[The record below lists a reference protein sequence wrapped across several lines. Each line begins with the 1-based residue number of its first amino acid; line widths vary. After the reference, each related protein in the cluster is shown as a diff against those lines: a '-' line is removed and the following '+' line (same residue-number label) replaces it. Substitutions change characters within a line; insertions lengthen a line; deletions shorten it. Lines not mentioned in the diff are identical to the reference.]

1 MNISIIGWNR
11 VEYGMNRVEDVLV
24 PLDVPKRM
32 RQKYLENY
40 LKITKNSG
48 RLMLY

>member
-1 MNISIIGWNR
+1 
-11 VEYGMNRVEDVLV
+11 MNRVEDVLM

-40 LKITKNSG
+40 FKIKKTAVD
-48 RLMLY
+48 

>member
-1 MNISIIGWNR
+1 
-11 VEYGMNRVEDVLV
+11 MNRVEDVLM